1 MELVQE
7 SFKQQE
13 DFSQLKIEHATL
25 SKQVMKLQKEN
36 TKLKAEVNKFDYVI
50 YLCYI
55 TSDCNFSTEMEMK
68 FLEIL
73 IKSYKRNYLNRFIN
87 YLAYLSFDDD
97 EGTGDIVVV
106 MVW

>member
-1 MELVQE
+1 M
-7 SFKQQE
+7 SN
-13 DFSQLKIEHATL
+13 
-25 SKQVMKLQKEN
+25 QVLILQKEIV
-36 TKLKAEVNKFDYVI
+36 TLKHEVNKFDYVI
-50 YLCYI
+50 NLCYI
-55 TSDCNFSTEMEMK
+55 TSNCNFSTEMEMK

-97 EGTGDIVVV
+97 EHTCTGDIVVV

>member
-1 MELVQE
+1 
-7 SFKQQE
+7 
-13 DFSQLKIEHATL
+13 
-25 SKQVMKLQKEN
+25 
-36 TKLKAEVNKFDYVI
+36 
-50 YLCYI
+50 
-55 TSDCNFSTEMEMK
+55 MEMK